1 MSSPCPSGKI
11 LNPRTNRCVKKT
23 GRIGKKLILSKDK
36 ECDENK
42 VLNPKTKRC
51 VKKLSRIGRKLSPV
65 YYNERSKNCAS
76 GKILNPRTKRCVKR
90 DGRVGRRVTKGN
102 HTPEPSVEESEDE
115 LEDVDEDDLEDV
127 DEDDLED
134 VDEDFESLDYSDD
147 EEEVDISDLLD
158 DDEEEQQSVLQ
169 EETDDEEEL
178 EEEQTKSKEFESGS
192 TEFYYYA
199 MKYLNEKYDE
209 CFLKPLS
216 TRGLE
221 KNYETGLYE
230 QDNEY
235 ELLWED
241 KPVKESVV
249 EDSKNPNLKLYGN
262 RYAYF
267 VDKKHRK
274 IKEIDGLLYV
284 NKKITQKIMKCMK
297 GKSRFIILT
306 LNVTKLY
313 ERDGVLGG
321 TPHANI
327 LIYDK
332 KKSTLERYEP
342 HGPGYNFLQKKSS
355 NLMDVDLIEYFTDIG
370 LIKSKKDYYSPVDF
384 CPKWDK
390 WVDGRVGHQ
399 MLQNLQSREFVG
411 SCATWCMWYVDDR
424 LQNPDKP
431 RDRIIQESIEDM
443 QKSSKGFTKFIKK
456 YYEII
461 KEYRDKK

>member
-1 MSSPCPSGKI
+1 M
-11 LNPRTNRCVKKT
+11 
-23 GRIGKKLILSKDK
+23 
-36 ECDENK
+36 
-42 VLNPKTKRC
+42 
-51 VKKLSRIGRKLSPV
+51 
-65 YYNERSKNCAS
+65 
-76 GKILNPRTKRCVKR
+76 
-90 DGRVGRRVTKGN
+90 
-102 HTPEPSVEESEDE
+102 
-115 LEDVDEDDLEDV
+115 
-127 DEDDLED
+127 ED

>member
-23 GRIGKKLILSKDK
+23 GRIGKKLILTKDK

-76 GKILNPRTKRCVKR
+76 GKILNPRTKRCVKK
-90 DGRVGRRVTKGN
+90 DGRVGRRVEKGN
-102 HTPEPSVEESEDE
+102 YSPEPVVEES
-115 LEDVDEDDLEDV
+115 EDDLEDV
-127 DEDDLED
+127 DEE
-134 VDEDFESLDYSDD
+134 FESLDYSDD
-147 EEEVDISDLLD
+147 EEEEVDLSDLLD
-158 DDEEEQQSVLQ
+158 EEEEEQQYVLQ
-169 EETDDEEEL
+169 EETDDEEEI

-192 TEFYYYA
+192 VEFYYYA

-399 MLQNLQSREFVG
+399 MLQNLQSREFVS
-411 SCATWCMWYVDDR
+411 SCASWCMWYVDDR
-424 LQNPDKP
+424 LQNPDRP
-431 RDRIIQESIEDM
+431 RDRIIQESIEEM

-456 YYEII
+456 YYQII
-461 KEYRDKK
+461 KEYRNKN